1 VRTLL
6 VAGRYEE
13 AAEAARE
20 LFESCTEA
28 GLQVRLCIAV
38 LSLYVLQNE
47 KYLS

>member
-1 VRTLL
+1 MRTLL
-6 VAGRYEE
+6 VAGRYKE